1 MQFELKDYTQAL
13 WTSQE
18 AEIIT
23 GGRSTTPWR
32 AMNLSIRQ
40 QDIYP
45 GDLFFASQGDN
56 IELAFEQGAAAVAV
70 QDGMNVPAHIMEN
83 YPVMHVP
90 CVYESLRD
98 LARAARF
105 RTHSLV
111 IAVQG
116 FEQRR
121 ALSNALCTV
130 SDIYEG
136 GRHLSSSLAAMPE
149 DCDFSLF
156 GMSPSLCPDVVII
169 NKASQI
175 RDLSIFNEMPA
186 SAIALINSE
195 DEACLDIM
203 ATLKAAGVSNILTF
217 GNGAVADARV
227 LSQIVADNGVQ
238 TVCDILGQQICVT
251 TDTHTSPH
259 MPSMAQSMNMLLVA
273 YALVKMADMPLQKL
287 AQEMAE
293 SYMGAFDAN
302 TDKKDTKV
310 SLIRGVGASLADPH
324 EAIFRVKN
332 MIDTGKGRRAL
343 VLDQAAP
350 EARIRDFG
358 LPARLGG
365 LDLLCAGKKAS
376 IFKNARKAV
385 EGMLKIKSLNEIVP
399 DVLTPGDYVVFKSG
413 SDRRNA
419 IFSEALRPQL

>member
-1 MQFELKDYTQAL
+1 MQFELKDYGQAL
-13 WTSQE
+13 WTAQE
-18 AEIIT
+18 ADIIT
-23 GGRSTTPWR
+23 GGRSTAPWN

-45 GDLFFASQGDN
+45 GDLFFATQGDN
-56 IELAFEQGAAAVAV
+56 IELAFEQGAAAVVV
-70 QDGMNVPAHIMEN
+70 QKGTNIPAHTLEN
-83 YPVMHVP
+83 YPVMQVP
-90 CVYESLRD
+90 CLYEALRD

-105 RTHSLV
+105 RTRSLV

-136 GRHLSSSLAAMPE
+136 GRHLSASLAAMPE

-156 GMSPSLCPDVVII
+156 GMSPSLSPDVVVI

-175 RDLSIFNEMPA
+175 RDHSIFNEMPA
-186 SAIALINSE
+186 NAVALINSE
-195 DEACLDIM
+195 DEACLDMM
-203 ATLKAAGVSNILTF
+203 ATLRAAGIANILTY
-217 GNGAVADARV
+217 GAGDSADARL
-227 LSQIVADNGVQ
+227 LSQVIADNGVQ
-238 TVCDILGQQICVT
+238 TTCEIFGQQINVMT
-251 TDTHTSPH
+251 STHTSPH
-259 MPSMAQSMNMLLVA
+259 MPSMAQSINMLLVA
-273 YALVKMADMPLQKL
+273 YALVKLADMPLQKL

-293 SYMGAFDAN
+293 SYMGVFDASAE
-302 TDKKDTKV
+302 KKAGKV
-310 SLIRGVGASLADPH
+310 TLIRSADTAFADQH
-324 EAIFRVKN
+324 ESIFRVKN

-350 EARIRDFG
+350 AARPRDFS
-358 LPARLGG
+358 LPSRLGG
-365 LDLLCAGKKAS
+365 LDLLCASKKAS

-385 EGMLKIKSLNEIVP
+385 EGMMKFKSLNEIIP

-413 SDRRNA
+413 SDNNNA
-419 IFSEALRPQL
+419 VFSEALRPQF